1 MHDLFEKLY
10 NEYLLILR
18 DLEIGYGFNNC
29 DLTDVWRLIQT
40 FYFIRFGNSTE
51 SDMVWIADYYETA
64 GAFIEDIDFEEE

>member
-10 NEYLLILR
+10 NEYLLVLR
-18 DLEIGYGFNNC
+18 DLEIGYGFDNC

-51 SDMVWIADYYETA
+51 SDMV
-64 GAFIEDIDFEEE
+64 